1 MSELAL
7 EELSAI
13 AAIYSGK
20 DECEVLQVSEGIS
33 FRIQTHVEGPLGTD
47 VLLQLLFHLPISYP
61 TSLPNISVNSEQ
73 LTRTQCMAVRG
84 RLLEEA
90 ERHFS
95 QLMVHELILWIQQ
108 NLKHVV
114 EQAGT
119 SVCSSGKSTLSAA
132 TAEED
137 GIWTVLLHLDHMRA
151 KRKYV
156 KTVEKWCADLK
167 LTGRLMLMG
176 KLILILLQGDRRS
189 VKEYIVLQKT
199 SKVDVDSS
207 GKKCKEKMISVLSE
221 TKAQAEHRRFQA
233 FEVKEYSTLDEL
245 HNEFVAAGLAETFKF
260 YQWASSTGQNHCC
273 GNGLLLAQ
281 QGKRCCVFHI
291 LTASMIQLCQSP
303 KIRSLLVAFE
313 SWQERSG
320 PEPVQDKCIQLY

>member
-1 MSELAL
+1 MFNVGTSSPQQLPSAPSWTCAFLSIPASLRLATEGEAPLEVLPCAGARGKGADPSSAMSELAL

-245 HNEFVAAGLAETFKF
+245 HNEFVAAGLAETFSEFVLPRLK
-260 YQWASSTGQNHCC
+260 QC
-273 GNGLLLAQ
+273 
-281 QGKRCCVFHI
+281 
-291 LTASMIQLCQSP
+291 
-303 KIRSLLVAFE
+303 
-313 SWQERSG
+313 
-320 PEPVQDKCIQLY
+320 